1 MDVESASSRTTPAD
15 RVVPLER
22 AHVAG
27 GKARGLAELV
37 ALGLPVPKGFAVLDA
52 HLGVDSSA
60 VEQAWRQLAVPAV
73 AVRSSADVEDGV
85 DRSFAGQFVT
95 TLDVR
100 EASDVL
106 KAIEACVASRAAGP
120 AQAYAAAEQARMH
133 VVVQQMVPARVAGV
147 LFTADPVTGRRD
159 RLVVEAVRGTGDAL
173 VSGRERAERYVLD
186 GAGTLVSSQLLG
198 DAPLLDG
205 PTLQKLARE
214 AQHAATAFGRPLDLE
229 WAIDEAGLHAW
240 LQARPITTLVDG
252 DVALDSPHYA
262 DHVYTRSNVG
272 EMLPGVV
279 TPLTLSIFIESL
291 NKSLFLL
298 SNAVGVEPER
308 LPLEPHIASYDGQ
321 LYFDLTRLYAM
332 GTGMLG
338 GSKSAVDLSIVGRV
352 LDIGT
357 PPAPP
362 PFLRKLMN
370 GVRYAKVLRAAPKRV
385 DAMALAPDFAEPLPL
400 DGTPAAIAA
409 WFARAIAWVDEGWDV
424 HMWSSTVAGSACA
437 ALLQTLSNRAPPQ
450 PEHFAAVAGMLEG
463 VDDAESA
470 RLLRDVLKL
479 ADAVRTDA
487 TGGPLLAG
495 TDDAA
500 LRVWLERAAPAE
512 IGEAWR
518 RLLAEHGHRSIRE
531 AELRSFEWAKDPAEL
546 FALMRT
552 ARAEDTI
559 ERAPSPVT
567 MKVPLGARIALK
579 FLLPMARAGVARRER
594 SKSLAVRRQVM
605 LRNAYGALGEKLAS
619 AGRLLTADHVFFL
632 THDEL
637 MQLVA
642 SETPRLTSLAKA
654 RRVRFDER
662 QGERMPELTLGR
674 PEIEALPSGVT
685 TDLSGTPVCRGI
697 VRGPVRV
704 ATTFAEA
711 QALVPGE
718 ILVVPHID
726 VGWTPFFRVAKA
738 VVTEIGSPLSHAAVV
753 AREYGI
759 PTVVN
764 VSDATRRLVTG
775 TVVEIDGARGT
786 IHVVA

>member
-1 MDVESASSRTTPAD
+1 MAAE

-52 HLGVDSSA
+52 HLGVDSSEI
-60 VEQAWRQLAVPAV
+60 VQAWQRLAAPAV
-73 AVRSSADVEDGV
+73 AVRSSADVEDGA
-85 DRSFAGQFVT
+85 DKSFAGQFVT

-100 EASDVL
+100 EPEAVL
-106 KAIEACVASRAAGP
+106 RAIEACVASRHAAP
-120 AQAYAAAEQARMH
+120 VQAYAAADRSRMH

-159 RLVVEAVRGTGDAL
+159 RLVVEAVRGHGEAL

-186 GAGTLVSSQLLG
+186 PSGAVVSRQLLDG
-198 DAPLLDG
+198 QPLLDDA
-205 PTLQKLARE
+205 TLKTLARE
-214 AQHAATAFGRPLDLE
+214 ALHASTSFAKPLDLE
-229 WAIDEAGLHAW
+229 WAIDERGAHAW

-252 DVALDSPHYA
+252 DVALDSPSYKE
-262 DHVYTRSNVG
+262 HVYTRSNVG

-279 TPLTLSIFIESL
+279 TPLTLSVFVESL
-291 NKSLFLL
+291 NRSLFLL

-308 LPLEPHIASYDGQ
+308 LPLEPHIASFDGQ

-338 GSKSAVDLSIVGRV
+338 GSKEAVDLSIVGRV
-352 LDIGT
+352 LSVGT
-357 PPAPP
+357 PPPQL
-362 PFLRKLMN
+362 PFFRRLMN
-370 GVRYAKVLRAAPKRV
+370 GVRYSKVLRAAPKRV
-385 DAMALAPDFAEPLPL
+385 EAMALAADFTEPLPL
-400 DGTPAAIAA
+400 DGTPAEIAA
-409 WFARAIAWVDEGWDV
+409 WFERAIAWVDEGWDV

-437 ALLQTLSNRAPPQ
+437 AMLQTMSNRAPPQ
-450 PEHFAAVAGMLEG
+450 PEHFAAVAGLLEG

-479 ADAVRTDA
+479 ADAVRAHA

-495 TDDAA
+495 RDDGA
-500 LRVWLERAAPAE
+500 LRRWLERDAPE
-512 IGEAWR
+512 ELRRAWTK
-518 RLLAEHGHRSIRE
+518 LLAEHGHRSIRE

-552 ARAEDTI
+552 ARTEDTLD
-559 ERAPSPVT
+559 RPPHAVSL
-567 MKVPLGARIALK
+567 KLPLSARLALK
-579 FLLPMARAGVARRER
+579 FMLPMARRGVARRER

-605 LRNAYGALGEKLAS
+605 LRNAYRAVAEKLVAQ
-619 AGRLLTADHVFFL
+619 ARLPSPDHVFFL

-637 MQLVA
+637 MELVA
-642 SETPRLTSLAKA
+642 AETPRLTSLAKA
-654 RRVRFDER
+654 RRVRFEER
-662 QGERMPELTLGR
+662 QGQRMPELTLGR
-674 PEIEALPSGVT
+674 PEIEALPTGAT
-685 TDLSGTPVCRGI
+685 TDLAGTPVCRG
-697 VRGPVRV
+697 VARGPVRV

-711 QALVPGE
+711 QALVAGE

-738 VVTEIGSPLSHAAVV
+738 VITEIGSPLSHAAVV

-764 VSDATRRLVTG
+764 VSDATRRLATG
-775 TVVEIDGARGT
+775 TVVEVDGARGT
-786 IHVVA
+786 IHVVES